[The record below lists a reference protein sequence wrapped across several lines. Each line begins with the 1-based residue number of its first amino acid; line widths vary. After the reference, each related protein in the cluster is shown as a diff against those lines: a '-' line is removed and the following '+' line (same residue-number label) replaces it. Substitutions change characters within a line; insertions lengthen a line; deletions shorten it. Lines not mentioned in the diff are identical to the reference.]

1 MIQTASRLHF
11 FNMNRHSLLPH
22 IQKGEDAHIPFF
34 YQRFL
39 ENLRLVCC
47 HLGNTVALMGEA
59 YIIETILLTAI
70 YWNGEC
76 KIAGEVGIAVLS

>member
-1 MIQTASRLHF
+1 
-11 FNMNRHSLLPH
+11 MNRHSLLPH
-22 IQKGEDAHIPFF
+22 IQEGEDAHILFF
-34 YQRFL
+34 YRRVL

-70 YWNGEC
+70 CCNGAW